1 MSDNDSKDTEQSGE
15 SLWHTP
21 SDQEESPFKKLDSED
36 IALSDC
42 SSGGDLS
49 SEDSGREFIDES
61 LASACLEDS

>member
-1 MSDNDSKDTEQSGE
+1 MSDSGSEDNEKSTE

-42 SSGGDLS
+42 ASDSDLAS
-49 SEDSGREFIDES
+49 DESERQFIDES
-61 LASACLEDS
+61 LASYPHE